1 MCLFAHAVFAPFICP
16 NNSKVKNVAQINE
29 QELRAGLTGTKAS
42 WHEQYKDSAYIYV
55 GMWWA
60 STCERNERHGCS

>member
-1 MCLFAHAVFAPFICP
+1 MC
-16 NNSKVKNVAQINE
+16 SKVKNVAQINE

-55 GMWWA
+55 GKW
-60 STCERNERHGCS
+60 SVLIRCFYY